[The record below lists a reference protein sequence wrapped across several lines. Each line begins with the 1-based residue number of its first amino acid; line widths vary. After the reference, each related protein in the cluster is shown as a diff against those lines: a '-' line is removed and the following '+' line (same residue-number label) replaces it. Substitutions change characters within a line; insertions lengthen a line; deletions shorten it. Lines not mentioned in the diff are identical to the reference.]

1 MRAVED
7 DPIAPEEN
15 EFSRDFLAWVAEQE
29 ELPEVSERTGELSV
43 AEVPGQGFCVFR
55 EGESEPLYICE
66 KESMAFLTA
75 AVLIAQS
82 LPDGTVYRLLQEPDA
97 SGRYPIVDQ
106 DGQEVGSLETLD
118 EHGERL
124 VKAMTLVDRLRR
136 SPEAMAFLLRA
147 AGSRA
152 LERAGAALAWR
163 NEHGD
168 EE

>member
-1 MRAVED
+1 MRAVD
-7 DPIAPEEN
+7 DAPIAPEEN
-15 EFSRDFLAWVAEQE
+15 EFSRDFLAWVAERE
-29 ELPEVSERTGELSV
+29 NVPEVSRQGGALSV
-43 AEVPGQGFCVFR
+43 AEVTDRGFGVFR

-66 KESMAFLTA
+66 KESTAFLTA

-82 LPDGTVYRLLQEPDA
+82 LPEGPVYRLLQEPDA

-106 DGQEVGSLETLD
+106 DGQVVGSLETLD
-118 EHGERL
+118 EEGEKL
-124 VKAMTLVDRLRR
+124 VKAVTFVDRRRR

-152 LERAGAALAWR
+152 LERAGVDLAR
-163 NEHGD
+163 RSEHGD

>member
-15 EFSRDFLAWVAEQE
+15 EFSRDFLAWVAERE
-29 ELPEVSERTGELSV
+29 DLPEASRPAGSLSV
-43 AEVPGQGFCVFR
+43 AEVPGHGFGVFR
-55 EGESEPLYICE
+55 QGESEPLYICE

-75 AVLIAQS
+75 AVLIARS
-82 LPDGTVYRLLQEPDA
+82 LPEGTVYRLLQEPDA
-97 SGRYPIVDQ
+97 SGRYPMVDQ
-106 DGQEVGSLETLD
+106 DGQVVGSLETLD
-118 EHGERL
+118 EEGEKL

-136 SPEAMAFLLRA
+136 SSEAMAFLLRA

-152 LERAGAALAWR
+152 LERAGADLAWR

>member
-15 EFSRDFLAWVAEQE
+15 EFSRDFLAWVAEHE
-29 ELPEVSERTGELSV
+29 DLPEASRRAGALSV

-55 EGESEPLYICE
+55 EGESEPLYTCE
-66 KESMAFLTA
+66 KESMALLIA

-82 LPDGTVYRLLQEPDA
+82 LPEGAIYRLLQEPDA

-106 DGQEVGSLETLD
+106 DGQVVGSLETLD
-118 EHGERL
+118 EEGEKL
-124 VKAMTLVDRLRR
+124 VKAMTFVDRLRR

-147 AGSRA
+147 AGCRA
-152 LERAGAALAWR
+152 LERAGADLAR
-163 NEHGD
+163 RDEHGD